1 MKNLKNVFVIGV
13 LLISIASLST
23 PVFAST
29 REEIPATQETIILRD
44 VVLIE
49 DNGDPYVEIIISED
63 GMLSRAS
70 GSGTYSTTYDMTG
83 GVFTKQTWNCSSAP
97 TFIVKV
103 IPKTFAGDMDSNMSI
118 YLERKSGLVW
128 TGADAAETSIV
139 SPGSVTL
146 KGSQAGNYRL
156 YFRSWTGYRAT
167 GDIEI
172 SYSY

>member
-13 LLISIASLST
+13 LLIAIAGLST

-29 REEIPATQETIILRD
+29 REEIPTTQETIILRD

-49 DNGDPYVEIIISED
+49 DNGDPYVEIIIGED
-63 GMLSRAS
+63 EMLSRAS
-70 GSGTYSTTYDMTG
+70 GGTHSTTYDMTG
-83 GVFTKQTWNCSSAP
+83 GVFTKQTWNCSNAP
-97 TFIVKV
+97 TFVVRV
-103 IPKTFAGDMDSNMSI
+103 IPKTFDGNMDSDMSI
-118 YLERKSGLVW
+118 YLERKSGLMW
-128 TGADAAETSIV
+128 TGADAADTSMV
-139 SPGSVTL
+139 YPGRVTL

-156 YFRSWTGYRAT
+156 YFRNWTGFRAT